1 MIHLGLMLTNLENET
16 CLFFIIIIII
26 IIEHKCEF

>member
-26 IIEHKCEF
+26 IEHKCEF